1 MLEQVLE
8 KYPDQVKLIFLSFPL
23 SNHRFSKKAA
33 IAAFAAKKQGKFWE
47 YHNRLFK
54 NVDSLNEQKFLQIAR
69 ELNLDIERFKKDMN
83 DLKIV
88 ARINQDIRLGAY
100 LGIRATPTVL
110 INGTVSRARTLE
122 ALQDDVEKE
131 LARARKNSAVKGEKK
146 G

>member
-23 SNHRFSKKAA
+23 ANHKFAKKAA

-47 YHNRLFK
+47 YHDRLFE
-54 NVDSLNEQKFLQIAR
+54 NLESLNDQKFLQIAR
-69 ELNLDIERFKKDMN
+69 EVGLDMERFEKDIN

-100 LGIRATPTVL
+100 LEVRATPTVF
-110 INGTVSRARTLE
+110 INGSVSRARTLE
-122 ALQDDVEKE
+122 ALQADVEMELKKVKKE
-131 LARARKNSAVKGEKK
+131 VKSQGK